1 MRLLKHF
8 FGWFGILVDIGCLL
22 IVAWLIWTIHQPNGG
37 DAFFAILFVGPFLLG
52 IMLVATLLAIAC
64 FTSLRHASSDL
75 RASPWHDE
83 RHIAV
88 GIDGQ
93 PHYAGFWVRI
103 AALLVDFLVL
113 IIPCYFLLQVF
124 VGSFVGSFI
133 IPWLYTAL
141 MMHSAKQATLGMM
154 ACGLRAIDIG
164 GNRLSIGRATG
175 RYFGSIVSGLLLGL
189 GYLLMLVSKQ
199 KRTLHDRMAG
209 TFIVYGR

>member
-1 MRLLKHF
+1 MRFVKYF
-8 FGWFGILVDIGCLL
+8 FGWLGVLVDIGCLL
-22 IVAWLIWTIHQPNGG
+22 IVAFLLWSMYQPGGG
-37 DAFFAILFVGPFLLG
+37 DMAWALVFGGPILLG
-52 IMLVATLLAIAC
+52 IMLVATLLAAAC
-64 FTSLRHASSDL
+64 FTSLRHARSDL
-75 RASPWHDE
+75 RASPRHDE

-93 PHYAGFWVRI
+93 PHYAGFWVRVGS
-103 AALLVDFLVL
+103 LLIDFLVL
-113 IIPCYFLLQVF
+113 IIPCYFLLQAF

-133 IPWLYTAL
+133 IPGLYTAL

-154 ACGLRAIDIG
+154 AFGLRAIDIG